1 MSLCILGF
9 EIPLKSKLYSE
20 NWNFINQQIRDDQE
34 IVKDQVSNPDAPI
47 AEWLIPDPEIRDRFY
62 WIRTLITKNIEIPE
76 MGKDFVDVAF
86 DIFKDKENY
95 SLIKLNNTISSRPLS
110 ELDFYANSFPVK
122 RGLDHPN
129 EISAYMFSDFFKAGY
144 NSKSPFSKKQANS
157 SDNYDLFLSWIKT
170 DMK

>member
-1 MSLCILGF
+1 
-9 EIPLKSKLYSE
+9 
-20 NWNFINQQIRDDQE
+20 
-34 IVKDQVSNPDAPI
+34 
-47 AEWLIPDPEIRDRFY
+47 
-62 WIRTLITKNIEIPE
+62 

-110 ELDFYANSFPVK
+110 ELDFYTKSFPVK

-129 EISAYMFSDFFKAGY
+129 EISAYMFSNFFKAGY
-144 NSKSPFSKKQANS
+144 NSKSPFLEKQTNS
-157 SDNYDLFLSWIKT
+157 SDNYNLFLNWIKT